1 MPNTPS
7 QKATLIRNAKRRERN
22 RGRRSEMRTW
32 IKSTMTAIEA
42 GNLEAAEAA
51 FVQATK
57 HIDKNVKWNQLHA
70 NAGAHKKSHLA
81 QAVNALKA

>member
-32 IKSTMTAIEA
+32 IKSTLAAIEE
-42 GNLEAAEAA
+42 GNLETAQAA

-70 NAGAHKKSHLA
+70 NAGAHRKSQLA
-81 QAVNALKA
+81 KAVNALKA